1 MDDIIWQDF
10 VETVREAGSHRN
22 RIKTL
27 DSDMGD
33 YLDTGPQKKG
43 GYPNKRARFKGRKF
57 NDTSAPGPAPGGLEE
72 EVSPESFEIHETLVP
87 ELWDGLSLKPQIA
100 ERLMKI
106 AQNFIKGFPVK
117 INIQDVRLTGSL
129 ANYNW
134 SNYSDVDLHIVVDFL
149 DVDENTDLVK
159 SLFDNARMRWNNKH
173 RITMKGY
180 DVEIYVENAGEEH
193 VSSGIYSVMG
203 NAWIEEPTQKSTTID
218 FATARQ
224 KAQDIEFQIN
234 IISNLITAR
243 KFKTA
248 IKNIDRLKQKIKN
261 MRRAGLEGP
270 QQEFSI
276 ENIAFKI
283 LRRDGMLDFLE
294 ELKVRAYDEAMT
306 IKEE

>member
-1 MDDIIWQDF
+1 MNDIIWQDF
-10 VETVREAGSHRN
+10 VDLVQERADYQT
-22 RIKTL
+22 RIKRGYVKGRNKYTK
-27 DSDMGD
+27 
-33 YLDTGPQKKG
+33 TGPQKKG
-43 GYPNKRARFKGRKF
+43 GAPFDRPPPNSRAKGATAEF
-57 NDTSAPGPAPGGLEE
+57 GAMEE
-72 EVSPESFEIHETLVP
+72 EVEPESFEIHDTLVP
-87 ELWDGLSLKPQIA
+87 ELWDGLNLKPEITA
-100 ERLMKI
+100 RLMKI
-106 AQNFIKGFPVK
+106 ADNFIKGFP
-117 INIQDVRLTGSL
+117 IPIAIEDVRLTGSL
-129 ANYNW
+129 ANFNW
-134 SNYSDVDLHIVVDFL
+134 SNYSDVDLHIVVNFL
-149 DVDENTDLVK
+149 DIDENTELVK

-180 DVEIYVENAGEEH
+180 DVEIYVENTGEEH
-193 VSSGIYSVMG
+193 VSSGIYSVMDE
-203 NAWIEEPTQKSTTID
+203 AWIEEPTQKSAPID